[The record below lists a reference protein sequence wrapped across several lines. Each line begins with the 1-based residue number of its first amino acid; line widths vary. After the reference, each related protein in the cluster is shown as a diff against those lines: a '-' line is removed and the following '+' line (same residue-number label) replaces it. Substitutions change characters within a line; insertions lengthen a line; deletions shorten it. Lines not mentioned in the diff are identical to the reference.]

1 MNLAVQTDLTGRII
15 GFVQANGNSIVC
27 CIPVDAEVFG
37 NLANDANAAAGYY
50 YDFTQQRLLAR
61 PVNPT
66 TLDKTTLT
74 ANGVD
79 AVTLSNAPA
88 NSTLTALNLTSG
100 HQITGGINGADSFTS
115 TMKGQIK
122 LTVSCWP
129 YLDFVQTLTA
139 S

>member
-1 MNLAVQTDLTGRII
+1 MNLAVQTDLNGQII

-37 NLANDANAAAGYY
+37 SLANDANAGASYY
-50 YDFTQQRLLAR
+50 YDFTQKSLLAR
-61 PVNPT
+61 PANPT

-79 AVTLSNAPA
+79 AIQLSHAPA

-100 HQITGGINGADSFTS
+100 NQISGSISGADSFTS

-129 YLDFVQTLTA
+129 YLDFVQTITA